1 MCRSSVLVLDVFE
14 YSMLGFGINA
24 PDSALDALAAL
35 PGVLGIVPVQREIY
49 GVPDASASNNTG
61 DSDRLRRLTTYN
73 LAPLDNWLP
82 DRMDQKNEPRNK
94 KYTYTMDG
102 TNVRVYILSSGIRYN
117 HADFAS
123 SRAVK
128 GYDMVSPGGDASD
141 CLGYGTFVSDAY
153 CSRVFFE
160 HVVIL
165 AWGPSN
171 VKAPSPH
178 TAPARHTQVGRSHA
192 AWRNE

>member
-1 MCRSSVLVLDVFE
+1 MLCRSSVLVRDVFE
-14 YSMLGFGINA
+14 YSMFGFSIDVPKNA

-35 PGVLGIVPVQREIY
+35 PGVLGIVPVQRQLY
-49 GVPDASASNNTG
+49 GVPESDASASNNTSDG

-102 TNVRVYILSSGIRYN
+102 TNVRVYILSSGIKYN

-128 GYDMVSPGGDASD
+128 GYDVVSPGGDASD
-141 CLGYGTFVSDAY
+141 CLGYGTFVSD
-153 CSRVFFE
+153 
-160 HVVIL
+160 
-165 AWGPSN
+165 
-171 VKAPSPH
+171 
-178 TAPARHTQVGRSHA
+178 
-192 AWRNE
+192 

>member
-1 MCRSSVLVLDVFE
+1 MCRSSVLVRDVFE
-14 YSMLGFGINA
+14 YSMFGFGINA

-61 DSDRLRRLTTYN
+61 DSDSDRLRKLTTYN
-73 LAPLDNWLP
+73 LAALDNWLP

-102 TNVRVYILSSGIRYN
+102 TNVRVYILSSGIKYT
-117 HADFAS
+117 HSDFAS

-128 GYDMVSPGGDASD
+128 GYDVVSPGGDASD

-153 CSRVFFE
+153 CS
-160 HVVIL
+160 
-165 AWGPSN
+165 
-171 VKAPSPH
+171 
-178 TAPARHTQVGRSHA
+178 
-192 AWRNE
+192 